1 MNSEKSGGRIHG
13 VKWLNIVKQTQKSVC
28 KFNVPYSLT
37 LTVIPTFR
45 IKKQSQYQK
54 EKEDRTGIADRTKIL
69 RNQNINLKIL
79 V

>member
-45 IKKQSQYQK
+45 IKNSLNIRKKKKSVQVLQTEQK
-54 EKEDRTGIADRTKIL
+54 Y
-69 RNQNINLKIL
+69 
-79 V
+79 